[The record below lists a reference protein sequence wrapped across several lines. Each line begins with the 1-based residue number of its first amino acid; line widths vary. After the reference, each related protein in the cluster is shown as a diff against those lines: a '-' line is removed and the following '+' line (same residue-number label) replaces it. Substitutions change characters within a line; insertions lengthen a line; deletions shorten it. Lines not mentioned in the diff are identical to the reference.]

1 MKHLLLLLLTLNL
14 TLSFSQPK
22 IGKEIV
28 NTSTI
33 YTIDESWEPKG
44 ATRFKADETNTYIE
58 CICNVRK
65 NKR

>member
-14 TLSFSQPK
+14 TFSFSQPK

-33 YTIDESWEPKG
+33 YTIDDSWEPKG
-44 ATRFKADETNTYIE
+44 ATKFKANGS
-58 CICNVRK
+58 
-65 NKR
+65 